1 MTRHDMPEEEI
12 LILLQE
18 GSGVGSGVSSVLA
31 LDVIAAT
38 RMKFCVE
45 CLEQWKSI
53 TNTLVEL

>member
-45 CLEQWKSI
+45 CLE
-53 TNTLVEL
+53 

>member
-1 MTRHDMPEEEI
+1 MPEEEI

>member
-1 MTRHDMPEEEI
+1 MGLREQLPKRENMTRHDMPEEEI

-45 CLEQWKSI
+45 CLE
-53 TNTLVEL
+53 